1 MIAAVQEVVLAVAEQ
16 RILASILMLEQV
28 IEVKYQINLIQLI
41 NALVSHPEIVKQFIP
56 MGGVLY
62 VADLFCNST
71 DPVVRKESAALLA
84 KAISDRLSGPRVKIS
99 VNLIVIRHV
108 VVIVLFLVVQNTPS
122 SVFGSYGRESR
133 ASSYPL

>member
-71 DPVVRKESAALLA
+71 DPQVRKESAALLA

-99 VNLIVIRHV
+99 VRAISNFTVGLY
-108 VVIVLFLVVQNTPS
+108 NYS
-122 SVFGSYGRESR
+122 SCPK
-133 ASSYPL
+133 SYPLLLRI